1 MSNRTVFGV
10 PSVATPLALRVGA
23 EFVGSLFVFLAIYVV
38 SSYGTAMYGVNMA
51 FIAVATGLA
60 YAVVTTVMGRFSGG
74 HYNPAVTVAA
84 MLTGRT
90 APLDG
95 LVYIMAQV
103 LGSLGAG
110 ALLRFLLP
118 TSSSVK
124 ASVWLTPV
132 VNGFDDG
139 SVSYS
144 TLSSVNIS
152 FSIGLAVLVEVVGS
166 VIVIAAALRTLRQ
179 DGSPTEDHG
188 VVMGMAYG
196 LGAAVAYPLTGAGLN
211 PARSTGIAVF
221 AQNQGLSQQPLQQLW
236 VFWICPVLAA
246 AVVAL
251 VIIVAQMLSNH
262 ATVSVTEDATE
273 TGDVDDVDVEDD
285 SDASDDDPDAQ
296 EDEQQAQ
303 SEEDADSGVKSD

>member
-1 MSNRTVFGV
+1 MSNRTAVGL
-10 PSVATPLALRVGA
+10 PSVATPLALRAGA
-23 EFVGSLFVFLAIYVV
+23 ELVGSLFVFLAIYMV

-60 YAVVTTVMGRFSGG
+60 YAAVTTVMGKLSGG

-95 LVYIMAQV
+95 LIYIVAQI

-166 VIVIAAALRTLRQ
+166 MIVIAAALRTLRQ

-188 VVMGMAYG
+188 LVMGMAYG

-246 AVVAL
+246 ALVAL
-251 VIIVAQMLSNH
+251 VVIVAQMLSGR
-262 ATVSVTEDATE
+262 ATGPVAQDAADAEDDDDE
-273 TGDVDDVDVEDD
+273 TD

-296 EDEQQAQ
+296 EDEQQTE
-303 SEEDADSGVKSD
+303 SEEDADSRVESD